1 MSQPAK
7 VYVVIYTVYHHVH
20 KLAIEVQKGL
30 ESTGVATKMF
40 QVQETLPES
49 VLTKIKAP
57 PKPDLPII
65 QPEQLTEAD
74 GILFGF
80 PTRFGSMPSQVKG
93 LLDATGAQYA
103 KGALIG
109 KFAGTFFSTA
119 SQHGGQETTALT
131 SIPYF
136 VHQGMTY
143 VPLGYPPALSDKLN
157 NMSEIVGGSPY
168 GAGAIASNDASRD
181 VSDKELAIAHYQGKN
196 FGEMIRAYVRGRN
209 AFNTEL
215 K

>member
-1 MSQPAK
+1 
-7 VYVVIYTVYHHVH
+7 
-20 KLAIEVQKGL
+20 
-30 ESTGVATKMF
+30 MF

-49 VLTKIKAP
+49 ILKKINAP

-65 QPEQLTEAD
+65 KPEQLTEAD
-74 GILFGF
+74 GIIFGF

-103 KGALIG
+103 KGALNG
-109 KFAGTFFSTA
+109 KFAGTFFSTG

-131 SIPYF
+131 TIPYF

-157 NMSEIVGGSPY
+157 NVSEVIGGSPY
-168 GAGAIASNDASRD
+168 GAGTIASNDGSRN
-181 VSDKELAIAHYQGKN
+181 VSQKELDIAHYQGKS
-196 FGEMIRAYVRGRN
+196 FGEIIRAYVKGRN
-209 AFNTEL
+209 VFNKIEEQ
-215 K
+215 

>member
-1 MSQPAK
+1 MSQPK

-20 KLAIEVQKGL
+20 KLAVEVQKGL
-30 ESTGVATKMF
+30 ESSGVATKMF

-49 VLTKIKAP
+49 VLKNIHAP

-65 QPEQLTEAD
+65 KPEQLSEAD

-93 LLDATGAQYA
+93 LLDATGGHFA
-103 KGALIG
+103 KGTLQG

-131 SIPYF
+131 TIPYF

-143 VPLGYPPALSDKLN
+143 VPLGYPSALSDKLN
-157 NMSEIVGGSPY
+157 SMDEIVGGSAY
-168 GAGAIASNDASRD
+168 GAGAIAAGDGSRD
-181 VSDKELAIAHYQGKN
+181 VSEKELAIAHYQGKN
-196 FGEMIRAYVRGRN
+196 FGEIIRAYVKGKN
-209 AFNTEL
+209 AFAVEQ